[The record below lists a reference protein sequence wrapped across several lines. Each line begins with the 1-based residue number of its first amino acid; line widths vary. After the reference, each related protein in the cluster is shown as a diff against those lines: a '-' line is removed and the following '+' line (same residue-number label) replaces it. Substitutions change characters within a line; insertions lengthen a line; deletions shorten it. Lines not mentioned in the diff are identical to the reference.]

1 MVAQPDFVEFQMPK
15 LGMQPIRQKQII
27 AAAIQ
32 TIHDVGIEQ
41 SSIREI
47 GSRAGISPSLIT
59 HYFGSREELY
69 TLVLRHL
76 NRELSQATAGKL
88 RAAQTPMERLF
99 AIASAQ
105 FDPSQFQPATATAWF
120 ALWASLRGN
129 PSMMRFQEIYERR
142 LASNI
147 AYCLRPLIPAGQIDF
162 AVNCLLAMID
172 GLWVKAAQPTSR
184 ITTDN
189 ALGIFQNYVSVL
201 VAQLSPGGK
210 T

>member
-1 MVAQPDFVEFQMPK
+1 MPK

-27 AAAIQ
+27 AAAID
-32 TIHDVGIEQ
+32 TIHELGIEQ
-41 SSIREI
+41 SSIRQI
-47 GSRAGISPSLIT
+47 GMKAGISPSLIT

-76 NRELSQATAGKL
+76 NRELSRATAAGL
-88 RAAQTPMERLF
+88 RKAETPIERLL

-105 FDPSQFQPATATAWF
+105 FDADQFQPAVATAWF

-129 PSMMRFQEIYERR
+129 PEMMRFQAIYEKR

-147 AYCLRPLIPAGQIDF
+147 AFCLRSLIPQDQVEF

-184 ITTDN
+184 ITTQN
-189 ALGIFQNYVSVL
+189 ALPIFQKCVVQL
-201 VAQLSPGGK
+201 VQQLSGPADFA
-210 T
+210 

>member
-1 MVAQPDFVEFQMPK
+1 MPK

-27 AAAIQ
+27 AAAID
-32 TIHDVGIEQ
+32 TIHELGIEQ
-41 SSIREI
+41 SSIRQI
-47 GSRAGISPSLIT
+47 GMKAGISPSLIT

-76 NRELSQATAGKL
+76 NRELSRATAARL
-88 RAAQTPMERLF
+88 RKAETPIERLL

-105 FDPSQFQPATATAWF
+105 FDADQFQPAVATAWF

-129 PSMMRFQEIYERR
+129 PEMMRFQAIYEKR

-147 AYCLRPLIPAGQIDF
+147 AFCLRSLIPEDQVEF

-184 ITTDN
+184 ITTQN
-189 ALGIFQNYVSVL
+189 ALPIFQKCVVQL
-201 VAQLSPGGK
+201 VKQLSRPGDFA
-210 T
+210 

>member
-1 MVAQPDFVEFQMPK
+1 MK
-15 LGMQPIRQKQII
+15 
-27 AAAIQ
+27 
-32 TIHDVGIEQ
+32 
-41 SSIREI
+41 
-47 GSRAGISPSLIT
+47 AGISPSLIT

-76 NRELSQATAGKL
+76 NRELSRATAARL
-88 RAAQTPMERLF
+88 RKAETPIERLL

-105 FDPSQFQPATATAWF
+105 FDVDQFQPAVAAAWF

-129 PSMMRFQEIYERR
+129 PEMMRFQAIYEKH

-147 AYCLRPLIPAGQIDF
+147 AFCLRSLIPEDQVEF

-184 ITTDN
+184 ITTQN
-189 ALGIFQNYVSVL
+189 ALPIFQKCVVQL
-201 VAQLSPGGK
+201 VKQLSRPGDFA
-210 T
+210 

>member
-1 MVAQPDFVEFQMPK
+1 MPK

-27 AAAIQ
+27 AAAID
-32 TIHDVGIEQ
+32 TIHELGIEQ
-41 SSIREI
+41 SSIRQI
-47 GSRAGISPSLIT
+47 GMKAGISPSLIT

-76 NRELSQATAGKL
+76 NRELSRATAARL
-88 RAAQTPMERLF
+88 RKAETPIERLL

-105 FDPSQFQPATATAWF
+105 FDADQFQPAVATAWF

-129 PSMMRFQEIYERR
+129 PEMMRFQAIYERR

-147 AYCLRPLIPAGQIDF
+147 AFCLRSLIPEDQVEF

-184 ITTDN
+184 ITTQN
-189 ALGIFQNYVSVL
+189 ALPIFQKCVVQL
-201 VAQLSPGGK
+201 VKQLSRPGDFA
-210 T
+210 

>member
-1 MVAQPDFVEFQMPK
+1 MPK

-27 AAAIQ
+27 AAAID
-32 TIHDVGIEQ
+32 TIHELGIEQ
-41 SSIREI
+41 SSIRQI
-47 GSRAGISPSLIT
+47 GMKAGISPSLIT

-76 NRELSQATAGKL
+76 NRELSRATAARL
-88 RAAQTPMERLF
+88 RKAETPIERLL

-105 FDPSQFQPATATAWF
+105 FDADQFQPAVATAWF

-129 PSMMRFQEIYERR
+129 PEMMRFQAIYEKR

-147 AYCLRPLIPAGQIDF
+147 AFCLRSLIPQDQVEFG
-162 AVNCLLAMID
+162 VNCLLAMID

-184 ITTDN
+184 ITTEN
-189 ALGIFQNYVSVL
+189 ALPIFQKFVVQL
-201 VAQLSPGGK
+201 VKQLSRPK
-210 T
+210 DFA

>member
-1 MVAQPDFVEFQMPK
+1 MPK

-27 AAAIQ
+27 AAAID
-32 TIHDVGIEQ
+32 TIHELGIEQ
-41 SSIREI
+41 SSIRQI
-47 GSRAGISPSLIT
+47 GMKAGISPSLIT

-76 NRELSQATAGKL
+76 NRELSRATAARL
-88 RAAQTPMERLF
+88 RKAETPIERLL

-105 FDPSQFQPATATAWF
+105 FDADQFQPAVATAWF

-129 PSMMRFQEIYERR
+129 PEMMRFQAIYERR

-147 AYCLRPLIPAGQIDF
+147 AFCLRSLIPEDQVEF

-184 ITTDN
+184 ITTQN
-189 ALGIFQNYVSVL
+189 ALPIFQKCVVQL
-201 VAQLSPGGK
+201 VKQLSRPGDLA
-210 T
+210 